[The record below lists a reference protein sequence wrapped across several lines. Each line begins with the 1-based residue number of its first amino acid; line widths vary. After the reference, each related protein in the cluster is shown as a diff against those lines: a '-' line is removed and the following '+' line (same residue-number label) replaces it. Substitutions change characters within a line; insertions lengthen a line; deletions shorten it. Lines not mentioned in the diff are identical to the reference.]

1 MAAILVD
8 GGDPLDFMAEP
19 VFRLLGQKTA
29 TSPTEAVVAALL
41 EQHGLDSA
49 AVMARAGSDA
59 AAALRRENTQA
70 AIAADAIGVP
80 AYVLDGEVFW
90 GQDRIDLLDRALS
103 TGRAPYKPL

>member
-8 GGDPLDFMAEP
+8 GGDPLDFMASLFSAFWAED
-19 VFRLLGQKTA
+19 RNIADG
-29 TSPTEAVVAALL
+29 AVVAAIL
-41 EQHGLDSA
+41 EQHGLDPA

-59 AAALRRENTQA
+59 AATLRRDNTQA

-103 TGRAPYKPL
+103 TGRAPYEPL